1 VPLSES
7 LVLVTPRIFD
17 PSAFMTNTSAAPS
30 GPKPGVRD
38 VAIIVP
44 SGENEDE
51 A

>member
-30 GPKPGVRD
+30 GPKPGVRA